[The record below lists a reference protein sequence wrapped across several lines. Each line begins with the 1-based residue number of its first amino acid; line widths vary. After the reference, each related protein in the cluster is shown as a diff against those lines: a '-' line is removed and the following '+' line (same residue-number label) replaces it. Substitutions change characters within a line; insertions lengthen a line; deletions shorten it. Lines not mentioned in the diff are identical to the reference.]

1 MLAADDTGSGCGN
14 RSGGMD
20 PSGHVARTPGGAY
33 AAASRRHLNAAL
45 SALRD
50 VDPAQPGARHLA
62 MAELSDAIRCQ
73 DAFLHAAAH
82 DLRNPLAA
90 VRGQAQL
97 LRRRIRRVG
106 VSDSDA
112 ARFDEGL
119 ANLEDAVSR
128 MASLIDQLLDAS
140 WQVEERELGRLSDPT
155 AEPYEVGGASV
166 RRGITGPATPV

>member
-1 MLAADDTGSGCGN
+1 MLAADDTGSGSGN
-14 RSGGMD
+14 SAVGTGLTGD
-20 PSGHVARTPGGAY
+20 VARTPRGEY

-50 VDPAQPGARHLA
+50 VDPAEPEARDVAL
-62 MAELSDAIRCQ
+62 AELSEAIRCQ

-140 WQVEERELGRLSDPT
+140 WQVEERESGRPADPA
-155 AEPYEVGGASV
+155 AEP
-166 RRGITGPATPV
+166 